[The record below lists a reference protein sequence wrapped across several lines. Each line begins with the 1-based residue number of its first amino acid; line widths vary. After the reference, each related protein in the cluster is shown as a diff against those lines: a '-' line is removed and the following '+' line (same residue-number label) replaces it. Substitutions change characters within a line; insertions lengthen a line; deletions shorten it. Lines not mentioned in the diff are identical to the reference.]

1 MTLIITLLLS
11 NTFFFENLIYF
22 AGLSQRMSSQLPKS
36 AFSAFERR
44 RSTILAEKRKTQ
56 TQKSYDMIYDD
67 ADNLR
72 PSHLDPFQPGQ
83 SNSHQF
89 QYDNPGFKRDE
100 NI

>member
-1 MTLIITLLLS
+1 LVVLFITFFEYFLLS
-11 NTFFFENLIYF
+11 IYF
-22 AGLSQRMSSQLPKS
+22 TGLSQRISSQMPKS

-44 RSTILAEKRKTQ
+44 RSTILAEKRRKSQ
-56 TQKSYDMIYDD
+56 TRKSYDTYDD

-72 PSHLDPFQPGQ
+72 SSNNQIFQPGQ

-89 QYDNPGFKRDE
+89 QYDNPGFKHDE